1 MLAHLLGK
9 NKGVAIKHLHLVDVR
24 NLRIPL
30 PPLSLQRE
38 FAERVAAVERLKA
51 AQRASLA
58 ELDELFA
65 SLQHRAFRGEL

>member
-30 PPLSLQRE
+30 PPVMKQRE
-38 FAERVAAVERLKA
+38 FAERVAAVERVKA
-51 AQRASLA
+51 VQRASLA

-65 SLQHRAFRGEL
+65 ALQQRAFRGEL